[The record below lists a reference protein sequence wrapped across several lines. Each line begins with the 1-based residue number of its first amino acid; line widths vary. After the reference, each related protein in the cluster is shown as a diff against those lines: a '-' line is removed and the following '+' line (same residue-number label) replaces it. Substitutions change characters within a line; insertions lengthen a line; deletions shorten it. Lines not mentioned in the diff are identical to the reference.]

1 MSINNNN
8 GLTGLA
14 NLGNTCYIN
23 SSMQILSHCNKL
35 NNILSKFNKENIYN
49 NDENATLFLEWKEL
63 NDMMWSKN
71 CTIAPKRFISIIQK
85 VSLKKNIDLFTGY
98 AQNDLPEFLL
108 FIIDSFHDA
117 LKREVKINI
126 FGETK
131 NELDILAKS
140 CFKMIKELYSNNYSE
155 IFELFYAINVS
166 LITDMDDNILSCKS
180 EPYSTINL
188 SIPNKKTTCTLYEC
202 FDFFTNYE
210 ILDGDNKWFNEKTGL
225 KQVVKK
231 SIKFWDFPDILIINI
246 NRFDNSNKKINT
258 LVTLD
263 DTNINLCKYVLGY
276 NKSSYTYELFGI
288 CNHIGNCYG
297 GHYYSYVKNN
307 DKWYEFN
314 DTRITEIK
322 IDKLITNKAYCF
334 FFKKI
339 EI

>member
-1 MSINNNN
+1 MSNNKNN

-23 SSMQILSHCNKL
+23 SCMQILSHCNNL
-35 NNILSKFNKENIYN
+35 NIILNKYNKENIYN
-49 NDENATLFLEWKEL
+49 KDENGSLFLEWKDL
-63 NDMMWSKN
+63 NNMMWCKN

-117 LKREVKINI
+117 LKREVKIDV
-126 FGETK
+126 FGKTK
-131 NELDILAKS
+131 NEVDVLAKS
-140 CFKMIKELYSNNYSE
+140 CFNMIKELYSKNYSE
-155 IFELFYAINVS
+155 IFELFYGINVS
-166 LITDMDDNILSCKS
+166 LIMDMNNNILSCKP

-188 SIPNKKTTCTLYEC
+188 SIPKKNACTLYEC
-202 FDFFTNYE
+202 FDYFTNYE

-225 KQVVKK
+225 KQIVKK
-231 SIKFWDFPDILIINI
+231 SMQFWNFPKILVVNI
-246 NRFDNSNKKINT
+246 NRFDNLNKKINT
-258 LVTLD
+258 LVSID
-263 DTNINLCKYVLGY
+263 NKNINLSKYILGY
-276 NKSSYTYELFGI
+276 DKSSYNYELFGI
-288 CNHIGNCYG
+288 CNHSGNCFG

-307 DKWYEFN
+307 NKWYEFN
-314 DTRITEIK
+314 DTIVSEIK
-322 IDKLITNKAYCF
+322 EDKIITNKAYCF

>member
-1 MSINNNN
+1 MNNNNN

-14 NLGNTCYIN
+14 NMGNTCYIN
-23 SSMQILSHCNKL
+23 SSMQILSHCEKL
-35 NNILSKFNKENIYN
+35 NIILKQFNKENIYN
-49 NDENATLFLEWKEL
+49 KDENASLFLEWKDL
-63 NDMMWSKN
+63 NDMMWYKN

-117 LKREVKINI
+117 LKREVKINVL
-126 FGETK
+126 GETK

-140 CFKMIKELYSNNYSE
+140 CFNMIKELYSKNYSE
-155 IFELFYAINVS
+155 IFELFYGINVS
-166 LITDMDDNILSCKS
+166 LITDMDDTILSCKS

-188 SIPNKKTTCTLYEC
+188 SIPNKKSTCTLYEC

-210 ILDGDNKWFNEKTGL
+210 ILDEDNKWFNEKTGL

-231 SIKFWDFPDILIINI
+231 SIKFWNFPEILIVNI

-258 LVTLD
+258 LVTIH
-263 DTNINLCKYVLGY
+263 DTNINLSKYVLGY

-288 CNHIGNCYG
+288 CNHNGNCYG

-307 DKWYEFN
+307 GKWYEFN
-314 DTRITEIK
+314 DTIIAEINVDK
-322 IDKLITNKAYCF
+322 IITNKAYCF